1 MSVFNNQVDRNP
13 PPPPDR
19 RIQPQ
24 TPPSAPSYSSSPS
37 APVASSPQQHAAPSS
52 PSAAVEVSKKASV
65 LGKTL
70 VFKGELSA
78 DEDFILQGRVEG
90 SIHHTQSV
98 TIGVDGVVI
107 GDTHARSIVIE
118 GTVEGDLRGVVSVLI
133 ASTATVRGNI
143 AAPRVGIMEGANFN
157 GSVDMSSPVAAVRG
171 SEGGGSVSAS
181 SSTRTDSSAPSSDTG
196 LTERSVDKILGK

>member
-1 MSVFNNQVDRNP
+1 MLFRS
-13 PPPPDR
+13 
-19 RIQPQ
+19 
-24 TPPSAPSYSSSPS
+24 
-37 APVASSPQQHAAPSS
+37 
-52 PSAAVEVSKKASV
+52 SV

-78 DEDFILQGRVEG
+78 DEDIILQGRVEG

-98 TIGVDGVVI
+98 TIGVDGVVV
-107 GDTHARSIVIE
+107 GDTHARSIVVE

-133 ASTATVRGNI
+133 AATATVRGNI
-143 AAPRVGIMEGANFN
+143 SAPRVGIMEGANFN

-171 SEGGGSVSAS
+171 SEGATRSDGMAS
-181 SSTRTDSSAPSSDTG
+181 SSDTG

>member
-1 MSVFNNQVDRNP
+1 MSVFNNQPERP
-13 PPPPDR
+13 AAPSAPDR
-19 RIQPQ
+19 RIQPPPAPSFS
-24 TPPSAPSYSSSPS
+24 TSASFSTSVPAAPSAPQP
-37 APVASSPQQHAAPSS
+37 AAPS
-52 PSAAVEVSKKASV
+52 ATADASKKVSV

-78 DEDFILQGRVEG
+78 DEDIILQGRVEG

-107 GDTHARSIVIE
+107 GDTHARSIVVE

-157 GSVDMSSPVAAVRG
+157 GSVDMSSPVGAVRG
-171 SEGGGSVSAS
+171 SEGSG
-181 SSTRTDSSAPSSDTG
+181 RTDAVTPSSDTG
-196 LTERSVDKILGK
+196 LSERSVDKILGK

>member
-1 MSVFNNQVDRNP
+1 MSVFNNQPDRP
-13 PPPPDR
+13 GSPAPDR

-24 TPPSAPSYSSSPS
+24 SPSPGPSFSTPTASFSTSAPS
-37 APVASSPQQHAAPSS
+37 AAPQ
-52 PSAAVEVSKKASV
+52 PAAPAVGADAAKKVSV

-78 DEDFILQGRVEG
+78 DEDIILQGRVEG

-98 TIGVDGVVI
+98 TIGVDGVVV
-107 GDTHARSIVIE
+107 GDTHARSIVVE

-133 ASTATVRGNI
+133 AATATVRGNI
-143 AAPRVGIMEGANFN
+143 SAPRVGIMEGANFN

-171 SEGGGSVSAS
+171 SEGATRSDGTAS
-181 SSTRTDSSAPSSDTG
+181 SSDTG

>member
-19 RIQPQ
+19 RIQPP
-24 TPPSAPSYSSSPS
+24 TPPPAPSYSSTSTPPPS
-37 APVASSPQQHAAPSS
+37 VPQQQAAPS
-52 PSAAVEVSKKASV
+52 ATADVAKKASV

-70 VFKGELSA
+70 IFKGELSA

-143 AAPRVGIMEGANFN
+143 SAPRVGIMEGANFN
-157 GSVDMSSPVAAVRG
+157 GTVDMSSPVSAVRG
-171 SEGGGSVSAS
+171 SEEGGSVSKRA
-181 SSTRTDSSAPSSDTG
+181 DAPAPSSDTG

>member
-1 MSVFNNQVDRNP
+1 MSVFNNQ
-13 PPPPDR
+13 PDR
-19 RIQPQ
+19 
-24 TPPSAPSYSSSPS
+24 TPPLPERRSAPPFTSSPAAPPSFSTSAPSAPQQPAPS
-37 APVASSPQQHAAPSS
+37 ATADAT
-52 PSAAVEVSKKASV
+52 KKVSV

-78 DEDFILQGRVEG
+78 DEDIILQGRVEG

-98 TIGVDGVVI
+98 TVGIDGVVI
-107 GDTHARSIVIE
+107 GDTHARSIVVE

-157 GSVDMSSPVAAVRG
+157 GSVDMSNPVAAVRSDG
-171 SEGGGSVSAS
+171 SARNDGTA
-181 SSTRTDSSAPSSDTG
+181 SSDTG
-196 LTERSVDKILGK
+196 LTDRSVDKILGK